1 MDDPVLH
8 DEYERRKSNGVIKV
22 KKTVTQT
29 VQQVYKP
36 ASGGRGNPPTF
47 RKYENHAHDFNYD
60 YEKYMMPQGRLT
72 NGKLGYGLRSMKL
85 MRSSKYGNTCRDCA
99 AVLEL
104 APGLYFRN
112 YGSHKGLKKGGDRLS
127 LQKAANKLDI
137 TSSWWTLML
146 GTSFTN
152 FMGKS
157 PKKTDLFNPD
167 DLHGQK
173 NPKYTKRDNK
183 TFGGVVGGFP
193 PLKQWIDTMEIYSK
207 FIDQLNTFPL
217 KASTKYRNT
226 PEINI
231 QKACNI
237 KSWVR
242 KKDNKGCGVGEKDR
256 EDHELNAEAVRDLRK
271 ILETL
276 DENRKLTDETEK
288 KTKLVD
294 TLGDINSENPAFRD
308 MIYELER
315 KYLHLHR
322 FKSRAKNKVFDSD
335 MIRMETR
342 NKREHDIDSD
352 TWYENCLVTTL
363 YNPRG
368 PAYAP
373 QRPPNTNDVEKK
385 IYYATIKS
393 EEIGDDGLPTTGD
406 VESERPSD
414 NKSMWTGDRYVTEF
428 DKKTEKSKQVDP
440 RKKRKKAENTQHRVM
455 KQSRLFI
462 TYSLHRA
469 ITSELEGRHI
479 MEKMADAAYEL
490 FGNDV
495 YLAELLVFGYKLKIE
510 GSDTL
515 SKARFTIIQKPNK
528 EDNDLF
534 YADANGSSYVYD
546 TYETH
551 VESVELD
558 GGIEIGPKRHHPH
571 FHILLTVNH
580 WSYIQLDYFK
590 MNSYLEMMFKGTSER
605 WGNQYVLY
613 DASGN
618 HFYTDNENPYVKI
631 KLYPQDNW
639 EDVLSAYVRKSSVPG
654 PMEAIG
660 ARHEANRTS

>member
-1 MDDPVLH
+1 
-8 DEYERRKSNGVIKV
+8 
-22 KKTVTQT
+22 
-29 VQQVYKP
+29 
-36 ASGGRGNPPTF
+36 
-47 RKYENHAHDFNYD
+47 
-60 YEKYMMPQGRLT
+60 
-72 NGKLGYGLRSMKL
+72 
-85 MRSSKYGNTCRDCA
+85 MRT
-99 AVLEL
+99 
-104 APGLYFRN
+104 
-112 YGSHKGLKKGGDRLS
+112 
-127 LQKAANKLDI
+127 
-137 TSSWWTLML
+137 
-146 GTSFTN
+146 
-152 FMGKS
+152 
-157 PKKTDLFNPD
+157 
-167 DLHGQK
+167 
-173 NPKYTKRDNK
+173 
-183 TFGGVVGGFP
+183 
-193 PLKQWIDTMEIYSK
+193 
-207 FIDQLNTFPL
+207 
-217 KASTKYRNT
+217 
-226 PEINI
+226 
-231 QKACNI
+231 
-237 KSWVR
+237 
-242 KKDNKGCGVGEKDR
+242 KDNKGCGAGPDDKD
-256 EDHELNAEAVRDLRK
+256 DHELNADAVRDLRT
-271 ILETL
+271 ILNTL

-294 TLGDINSENPAFRD
+294 TLSNINSENPAFRD

-335 MIRMETR
+335 MIRVETR
-342 NKREHDIDSD
+342 NIRQHDGTD
-352 TWYENCLVTTL
+352 WYENCLVTTL

-368 PAYAP
+368 PAYEP
-373 QRPPNTNDVEKK
+373 RRLPNSNDIEKK

-393 EEIGDDGLPTTGD
+393 EVIGADGLPTTGD
-406 VESERPSD
+406 IESKRPSG

-428 DKKTEKSKQVDP
+428 NQTKQKSFKVDP
-440 RKKRKKAENTQHRVM
+440 HERRKKAENTQHRVM

-495 YLAELLVFGYKLKIE
+495 FLAELLVFGYKLKIE

-515 SKARFTIIQKPNK
+515 SKARFTTIEKPNK

-605 WGNQYVLY
+605 WGDQYVLY

-639 EDVLSAYVRKSSVPG
+639 EAVLSAYVRKSSVPG

-660 ARHEANRTS
+660 ARHEANRTG